1 MRGFQKYGRNLILT
15 VAFWG
20 QTKARQKC
28 AARWAEL
35 TVLFCRYLTQKAIV
49 TIQFLSY
56 FFESPHQVDM
66 KNIVK
71 SSKHFFGY
79 FNTLKTHSAC
89 IALASNEMI
98 LLSTHSFCC
107 TIWLVCMYSN
117 THFSVFCNFK
127 WPKNCCLFLR
137 KLGQNSTLFCCKDT
151 LTIVKLNLVTF
162 ISWSKIF
169 SLI

>member
-1 MRGFQKYGRNLILT
+1 MEGIEFSRWLLEGRPRQGKNMLPDELNWLCYFAGSSKSHCENSISFM
-15 VAFWG
+15 FW
-20 QTKARQKC
+20 
-28 AARWAEL
+28 
-35 TVLFCRYLTQKAIV
+35 
-49 TIQFLSY
+49 
-56 FFESPHQVDM
+56 ESLHQVDM
-66 KNIVK
+66 KQIVK